1 MVALQCSL
9 APFCVK
15 KRARRRCIRAH
26 CLMRAPP
33 YVWCS
38 DRPRSGKGP
47 KSYSQGQGV
56 FSQGFGTDQV
66 TKPKKASVRL
76 PASGKR
82 TDFSDIRVKKES
94 VDEIETSSS
103 IKRGKSSKAAMDV
116 DGFSK
121 FEPPSS
127 SDEEDGAGGDPASLF
142 PHTEEEALPIRL
154 PLGSSQHSTAHD
166 DVSDFPQPPPGK
178 ADFVFLQ
185 LPTLAPDI
193 EAQDRKAPVD
203 EMTVDTEEEVVSLAE
218 ALAGKQDG
226 QIGTLR
232 IRASGKA
239 ELVLGDDVYM
249 FQKGTSIDCVQNVAT
264 VHTGEGKMVCL
275 GTVPPEQRYLVIRDL
290 NKAMADLDTSGSR
303 N

>member
-1 MVALQCSL
+1 
-9 APFCVK
+9 
-15 KRARRRCIRAH
+15 
-26 CLMRAPP
+26 
-33 YVWCS
+33 
-38 DRPRSGKGP
+38 
-47 KSYSQGQGV
+47 
-56 FSQGFGTDQV
+56 
-66 TKPKKASVRL
+66 
-76 PASGKR
+76 
-82 TDFSDIRVKKES
+82 
-94 VDEIETSSS
+94 
-103 IKRGKSSKAAMDV
+103 MDV

-193 EAQDRKAPVD
+193 EAQDRNAPVD

-239 ELVLGDDVYM
+239 ELVLGDDVYVGSLCPSSHIPTYGSFESHRYM